1 MASYRGAIVAATLEV
16 PALPV
21 LPPERVAEVVRA
33 LRAGEVVAIPTDTV
47 YGIAASLDHP
57 AAVRRL
63 AELKGRAP
71 EQPIALLID
80 SVEAVAS
87 QLEDPAALD
96 SRVRRLWP
104 GALTAIVRVQAGF
117 AEGVTTD
124 AGTVGLRQP
133 DDDLA
138 RVVIRECGGVLAVT
152 SANRHGAPPA
162 TSAAVVVAIFGD
174 EMLVLDGGP
183 RTGGAASTVVD
194 LTVDPPRV
202 LREGP
207 VSAAELGLHE
217 RK

>member
-1 MASYRGAIVAATLEV
+1 M
-16 PALPV
+16 PV
-21 LPPERVAEVVRA
+21 LRPERLAQVVRA
-33 LRAGEVVAIPTDTV
+33 LRAGEVAAIPTDTV

-80 SVEAVAS
+80 SVAAVTS

-96 SRVRRLWP
+96 RVRRLWP
-104 GALTAIVRVQAGF
+104 GALTAIVRVRAGF
-117 AEGVTTD
+117 AEGVRTD

-133 DDDLA
+133 DDELA
-138 RVVIRECGGVLAVT
+138 RTVIRECGGVLAVT
-152 SANRHGAPPA
+152 SANRHGQPPA
-162 TSAAVVVAIFGD
+162 TSAAEVVAIFGD

-194 LTVDPPRV
+194 LTVAPPAII
-202 LREGP
+202 REGP
-207 VSAAELGLHE
+207 VSAAELGLGGE
-217 RK
+217 GQ

>member
-1 MASYRGAIVAATLEV
+1 MAATLEV
-16 PALPV
+16 AALPV
-21 LPPERVAEVVRA
+21 LSPERVAEVVRA
-33 LRAGEVVAIPTDTV
+33 LRAGEVAAIPTDTV

-96 SRVRRLWP
+96 RVRRLWP
-104 GALTAIVRVQAGF
+104 GALTAIVGVRADF
-117 AEGVTTD
+117 AEGVRTE

-133 DDDLA
+133 DDELA
-138 RVVIRECGGVLAVT
+138 RAVIRGCGGVLAVT
-152 SANRHGAPPA
+152 SANRHGQPPA
-162 TSAAVVVAIFGD
+162 TTAAEVAAVFGD
-174 EMLVLDGGP
+174 ALLVLDGGP
-183 RTGGAASTVVD
+183 RTGGAASTVID
-194 LTVDPPRV
+194 LTVAPPRV

-207 VSAAELGLHE
+207 VSAQELS
-217 RK
+217 